1 MKKVLSIL
9 FVAFTGISLF
19 AAGHGF
25 QLKKNRTVQN
35 ENSKITVS
43 SDSKNFKSDF
53 INLFKPNP
61 YSDSI
66 CTYLVLVN
74 DEKDKCYF
82 FYASDGVLCGME
94 ITKLYS
100 ALNYQKAKKQ
110 ISDDYGWSTDL
121 ISLVCFDMT
130 EALQGAKY
138 IVVDYFWGGPGD
150 NIEKEFSIE
159 DGKILQTSN
168 VQYAERTIETL
179 VKIDGND
186 VFINGVKY
194 TVVDPKNY
202 VVARFD
208 F

>member
-1 MKKVLSIL
+1 MKIL
-9 FVAFTGISLF
+9 
-19 AAGHGF
+19 
-25 QLKKNRTVQN
+25 K
-35 ENSKITVS
+35 
-43 SDSKNFKSDF
+43 
-53 INLFKPNP
+53 
-61 YSDSI
+61 
-66 CTYLVLVN
+66 
-74 DEKDKCYF
+74 
-82 FYASDGVLCGME
+82 
-94 ITKLYS
+94 TKTIGDIY
-100 ALNYQKAKKQ
+100 
-110 ISDDYGWSTDL
+110 TM
-121 ISLVCFDMT
+121 VCFDMT

-168 VQYAERTIETL
+168 VQYAERTFETL